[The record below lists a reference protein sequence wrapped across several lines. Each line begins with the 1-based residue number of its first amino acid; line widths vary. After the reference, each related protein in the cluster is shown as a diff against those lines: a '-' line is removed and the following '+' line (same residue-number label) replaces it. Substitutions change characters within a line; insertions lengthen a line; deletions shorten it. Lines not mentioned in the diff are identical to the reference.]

1 MNHNRLASIF
11 KVLGDEHRLTILR
24 RLQCGEA
31 CACTLIERLD
41 ISQPTLSYHLKLL
54 ESTGLTSTH
63 KDGVWKKHVIDET
76 VIDELI
82 AFLLTLKHHK
92 DLP

>member
-11 KVLGDEHRLTILR
+11 KVLSDEHRLTILR
-24 RLQCGEA
+24 RLQCGES

-54 ESTGLTSTH
+54 ESTGLTLTH